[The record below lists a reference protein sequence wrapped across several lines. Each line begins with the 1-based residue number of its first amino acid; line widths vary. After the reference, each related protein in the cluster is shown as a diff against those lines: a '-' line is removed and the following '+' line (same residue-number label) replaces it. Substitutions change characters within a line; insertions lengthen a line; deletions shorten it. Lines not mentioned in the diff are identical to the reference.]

1 MNGAV
6 AGIARSRRSNG
17 AEVVARITERIFG
30 WIESDSPRYSR
41 HKAAFVLGHLDPGSV
56 ASEGYE
62 HLGQQAAN
70 HGIVLDD

>member
-17 AEVVARITERIFG
+17 AEVVARINERIFG
-30 WIESDSPRYSR
+30 WIESDSR